1 MQHRQPSIVACA
13 VANALL
19 NGNLLRAWGSRLRYN
34 NREDAVV
41 QARFD
46 LVLVD
51 MAGERE
57 AAVEFAHGALAHPVA
72 VLVVVGLGGH
82 GLVFVSGLD
91 DATVVVVLGLA
102 FFSSTGRRAVGG
114 GGFALGAALDHQSL
128 VVGELDFNVLLRDP
142 GQLTVEVVGVV
153 ALADIEARRER
164 TQRGA
169 LSAAGAVDVVV
180 VQQAEEG
187 SEVSGSRDGA
197 EERHSSSVRYQR
209 LFVNRRNNVWNVEEA
224 LDCCCCCDGRFERTL
239 SPFL

>member
-13 VANALL
+13 VANDLL
-19 NGNLLRAWGSRLRYN
+19 NGNLLRTWGSRLRNN

-91 DATVVVVLGLA
+91 DATVVVVVLA

-128 VVGELDFNVLLRDP
+128 VVGELDFNVLLRDS
-142 GQLTVEVVGVV
+142 GQLTVEVVGVIT
-153 ALADIEARRER
+153 LADIEARRER

-180 VQQAEEG
+180 VQQAEER
-187 SEVSGSRDGA
+187 SEVSGSRHGA
-197 EERHSSSVRYQR
+197 EERHSGGVGCQR
-209 LFVNRRNNVWNVEEA
+209 LFVNRRKNVWNVEEA
-224 LDCCCCCDGRFERTL
+224 LDCCCCCCCLCMLRRSEKN
-239 SPFL
+239 